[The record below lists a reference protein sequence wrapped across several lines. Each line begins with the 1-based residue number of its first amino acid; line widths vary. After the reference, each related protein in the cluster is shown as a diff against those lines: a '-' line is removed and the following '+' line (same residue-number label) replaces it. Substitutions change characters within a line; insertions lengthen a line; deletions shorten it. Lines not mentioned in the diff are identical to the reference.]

1 VTIPYEITEE
11 GGEEYEQN
19 VTEQLE
25 PVVVPV
31 RVVFNENERLP
42 PEFAGMM
49 TWSVSQAPLYTTVL
63 QRSYKRF
70 KAKLLASF
78 PGAGTLYLNTKI
90 DPLTNPSP
98 QGFSVTVTAAGL
110 VPLPEYEAMQP
121 LYAAG
126 SIAGI
131 TLAVMDERYG
141 AVQ

>member
-1 VTIPYEITEE
+1 MTIPYEITEE
-11 GGEEYEQN
+11 GGEEYEGN
-19 VTEQLE
+19 VAEELS

-49 TWSVSQAPLYTTVL
+49 TWAIPQAPLYATVL
-63 QRSYKRF
+63 QRAYKRY
-70 KAKLLASF
+70 KAKFIANF